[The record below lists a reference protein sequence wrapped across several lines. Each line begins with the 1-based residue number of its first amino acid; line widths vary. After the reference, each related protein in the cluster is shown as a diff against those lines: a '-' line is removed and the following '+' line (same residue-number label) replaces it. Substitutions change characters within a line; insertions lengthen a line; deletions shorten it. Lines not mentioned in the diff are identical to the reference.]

1 MGCKYDW
8 ITWYQAHK
16 GLPIQHNSVEKCLGR
31 VAKKAAELKASAH
44 MPRIDCGL
52 AGGKWEKIET
62 IITGQL
68 SEKDIAVYV
77 YDSG

>member
-1 MGCKYDW
+1 LKPVFICRE
-8 ITWYQAHK
+8 K
-16 GLPIQHNSVEKCLGR
+16 G
-31 VAKKAAELKASAH
+31 
-44 MPRIDCGL
+44 CGL